1 MACTPWHHRI
11 ATERERVPGGNFF
24 DDEDD
29 DSDEVL
35 DVPAGP
41 NQAAIRA
48 ILRAADN
55 EVRDA
60 HIELSNAERARTS
73 AHANAAREFAKAS
86 EQYASATRQEAARK
100 EAAKK
105 IRFIDPNPTSK
116 LVFVRVRTSLLT
128 TPPREEVSFLF
139 KV

>member
-1 MACTPWHHRI
+1 LVACTPWHHRI

-60 HIELSNAERARTS
+60 YIELSNAERARTS
-73 AHANAAREFAKAS
+73 AHANAACEFAKGS

-105 IRFIDPNPTSK
+105 EQIHRPESNK
-116 LVFVRVRTSLLT
+116 
-128 TPPREEVSFLF
+128 
-139 KV
+139 